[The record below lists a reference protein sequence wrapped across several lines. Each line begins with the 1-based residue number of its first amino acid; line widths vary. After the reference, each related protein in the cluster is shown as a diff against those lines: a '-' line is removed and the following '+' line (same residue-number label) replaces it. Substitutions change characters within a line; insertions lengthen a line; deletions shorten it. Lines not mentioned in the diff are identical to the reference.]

1 LCRDCV
7 PPAPSP
13 DDDGLYNCAAVP
25 HKKYYV
31 SEYYNLSGVHK
42 MKSDLAVHGPI
53 SCGIQATPNFDVYM
67 GGIYSEHLENVEL
80 NHEISVVG
88 YGVTKEG

>member
-1 LCRDCV
+1 
-7 PPAPSP
+7 
-13 DDDGLYNCAAVP
+13 
-25 HKKYYV
+25 
-31 SEYYNLSGVHK
+31 

>member
-1 LCRDCV
+1 
-7 PPAPSP
+7 
-13 DDDGLYNCAAVP
+13 
-25 HKKYYV
+25 
-31 SEYYNLSGVHK
+31 
-42 MKSDLAVHGPI
+42 
-53 SCGIQATPNFDVYM
+53 M